1 MTKKADSERA
11 QTMTASQATDARFR
25 TARRSFCRFLAASP
39 LLAAASPL
47 LWHRTLAGE
56 IGSEELGAFYVPDG
70 PLIESAEVAANVFDL
85 EAVARH
91 KLPPAHYGQIAS
103 GAGSGR
109 TLVRNREG
117 FNLFGIQS
125 RRMMGVS
132 KIDTSLNLLGTRLAY
147 PVMLSPIGGQRVAD
161 PEGELAT
168 ARGAASQ
175 NANMIMSTFSSTAIE
190 AVAAA
195 RGAPIWYQLY
205 PSSQWRVTQALVRR
219 AEKAGSPVIV
229 CTVDGLGARREVLE
243 RYRRTDTRVCSGCH
257 GDNVPNTPGYD
268 AFAGAP
274 MFDGLDMKG
283 VGQLGAAIDWPYMRE
298 LRQLT
303 DRKLVIK
310 GILAAEDAVLAVE
323 AGFDGIVVSNH
334 GGRAFDTGVSTIELL
349 PEIVAAVAGRI
360 PIIIDSGF
368 RRGTDVF
375 KALAL
380 GAKAACIGRPY
391 MWGLAAFGQA
401 GVAAALRLIAAEFQA
416 TMGTAGTLS
425 ISDIGAAQIRRL

>member
-1 MTKKADSERA
+1 MSRSR
-11 QTMTASQATDARFR
+11 MRV
-25 TARRSFCRFLAASP
+25 ARRNFCKLLAASP
-39 LLAAASPL
+39 LLAIDGPPWDRAFAA
-47 LWHRTLAGE
+47 E
-56 IGSEELGAFYVPDG
+56 IGSEEMGAFSVPDA
-70 PLIESAEVAANVFDL
+70 PLIESAQDAVNVFDL

-91 KLPPAHYGQIAS
+91 KMPPAHYGQIAS

-109 TLVRNREG
+109 TLVRNREA

-125 RRMMGVS
+125 RRMIGVS
-132 KIDTSLNLLGTRLAY
+132 RIDTSQDLLGTRLAT
-147 PVMLSPIGGQRVAD
+147 PIMLSPVGGQRVAD

-168 ARGAASQ
+168 ARGAAAQ
-175 NANMIMSTFSSTAIE
+175 NANMIMSTFSTTAIE
-190 AVAAA
+190 EVVAA

-205 PSSQWRVTQALVRR
+205 PSSEWRVTQALVRR
-219 AEKAGSPVIV
+219 AEKAGCPVIV

-243 RYRRTDTRVCSGCH
+243 RYRRADTRICASCH
-257 GDNVPNTPGYD
+257 GTNVPDGPNYD
-268 AFAGAP
+268 PFANAP
-274 MFDGLDMKG
+274 MFDELDMKG
-283 VGQLGAAIDWPYMRE
+283 VGQLGAAIDWAYMRR

-310 GILAAEDAVLAVE
+310 GILAAEDAILAVD

-349 PEIVAAVAGRI
+349 PEIAAGVAGRI

-380 GAKAACIGRPY
+380 GARAVCFGRPY

-401 GVAAALRLIAAEFQA
+401 GVAKALELVGTEFRGA
-416 TMGTAGTLS
+416 MRTAGATTLS
-425 ISDIGAAQIRRL
+425 GITAAQIRRL